1 MYINGGNKLL
11 HLAIDTSY
19 SGVIIWFCRRND
31 DLKANNIRKDV
42 HKNLPV
48 RDSAECSVTI
58 ENIYLKIVMAFSLRT
73 SNIHTRLAG
82 YHRIS
87 CRSIHNTGA
96 REI

>member
-31 DLKANNIRKDV
+31 DLKANIIRKDV
-42 HKNLPV
+42 HKKLPV

-58 ENIYLKIVMAFSLRT
+58 ENIHLKVVISSGIFIKNFEYSNTFSRVSPHL
-73 SNIHTRLAG
+73 LP
-82 YHRIS
+82 
-87 CRSIHNTGA
+87 
-96 REI
+96 